1 MSNNSLFDLSQEVA
15 VSYALTNARDNTSD
29 IGQADGTTTTAE
41 AALRLALVM
50 LQDGFRLKD
59 CEYYS
64 LAALEYLSAVVE
76 VIDSKGS
83 NHA

>member
-1 MSNNSLFDLSQEVA
+1 MLNKPLFDLSQEVA
-15 VSYALTNARDNTSD
+15 ISYALTNARDNST
-29 IGQADGTTTTAE
+29 IAQPEGMTTTAE

-64 LAALEYLSAVVE
+64 LAALEYLSAVVD
-76 VIDSKGS
+76 VIDAKGL
-83 NHA
+83 NKNA

>member
-1 MSNNSLFDLSQEVA
+1 MSNKPLFDLSQTVA
-15 VSYALTNARDNTSD
+15 VSYALTNALLDSTS
-29 IGQADGTTTTAE
+29 GQTDSTTTTAE

-64 LAALEYLSAVVE
+64 LAALEYLSAVVD
-76 VIDSKGS
+76 VIDGKGV